1 MRNLS
6 NIIKRSNL
14 SPFERVAALVRHN
27 VHKQKTGKD
36 LLTEAQLNN
45 LTQGWSARMG
55 EANEYNR
62 YLEIARLENSM
73 HIDAASFSYKA
84 ELAAVRNQRVLAHYL
99 DNLNKGRGDLYN
111 DTMMDGLTEEEC
123 LQFALSHTYLEYR
136 DTLHFFTFENLPLE
150 VRQDLALLDDS
161 VGFSKR
167 YLDDETTLYEM
178 MKDGK
183 ISKKNTDTLIDTI
196 ISRFYFEG
204 IKKMRGGT
212 ERDGFMVGD
221 FFAELPLKEVMHKVA
236 HDAGIA
242 WKDVD
247 EEKLLDDIEAYAKG
261 KDVTMVFLAKESLR
275 LWLDDGL
282 FTEHFAPMF
291 GSDRHDTWNGDTKK
305 NHKEL
310 FAIWY
315 EELEKSR
322 KYFASLF
329 SARKLKR
336 QEAEMNVL
344 FETKVVEMITGESL
358 YMCRED
364 LEFVRQYKKQLEL
377 MLPFS
382 NFACFVDK
390 YAKPVRSY
398 RTLCEFRK
406 LGKKVSNTFDVDFT
420 AKYDEMIEEYTEEVK
435 LLNHEM
441 RKLTDMATEHL
452 HKTADEEFRYEI
464 HITDGRFGFDLE
476 EESEVLEV
484 IEKYKEEF
492 KKVNVT

>member
-1 MRNLS
+1 MRNLN

-14 SPFERVAALVRHN
+14 TPFERVATLVRHN

-36 LLTEAQLNN
+36 LLTEAQLHS
-45 LTQGWSARMG
+45 LTQGWSSRTG

-73 HIDAASFSYKA
+73 SIDATTFSYKA
-84 ELAAVRNQRVLAHYL
+84 ELSVVRHQRVLAYCL
-99 DNLNKGRGDLYN
+99 GNTKKGKDLNSE
-111 DTMMDGLTEEEC
+111 TMMEGLTDEEC
-123 LQFALSHTYLEYR
+123 LQFALAHTYLEYR

-178 MKDGK
+178 MRNGK
-183 ISKKNTDTLIDTI
+183 ITKKDADTLIDTI

-212 ERDGFMVGD
+212 ERDGFMIGD
-221 FFAELPLKEVMHKVA
+221 FFAELPLKEVMHRVA
-236 HDAGIA
+236 HDTGIA

-247 EEKLLDDIEAYAKG
+247 EEKLLDDIEEFAKE
-261 KDVTMVFLAKESLR
+261 KDVTMVSLAKESLR
-275 LWLDDGL
+275 SWLDDGL
-282 FTEHFAPMF
+282 FIEHFAPMF
-291 GSDRHDTWNGDTKK
+291 ASNRHDTWNGNTKK
-305 NHKEL
+305 DHKEL
-310 FAIWY
+310 FGIWY
-315 EELEKSR
+315 TELEKSR
-322 KYFASLF
+322 KYFAGLF

-336 QEAEMNVL
+336 QEVEMTIL
-344 FETKVVEMITGESL
+344 FETKVVEIITGESL
-358 YMCRED
+358 YMCSED
-364 LEFVRQYKKQLEL
+364 LEFVRQYRKQLEL

-382 NFACFVDK
+382 NFACFIDK

-406 LGKKVSNTFDVDFT
+406 LGKRVSDTFDVDFT
-420 AKYDEMIEEYTEEVK
+420 SAYDELIESYAEEVK

-441 RKLTDMATEHL
+441 RKLTDMATEHVY
-452 HKTADEEFRYEI
+452 KNADENFRYGI

-476 EESEVLEV
+476 EESEVLNV

-492 KKVNVT
+492 KKLNIT

>member
-1 MRNLS
+1 MKNLS

-14 SPFERVAALVRHN
+14 TPFERVAALVRHN
-27 VHKQKTGKD
+27 AHKQKTGKD
-36 LLTEAQLNN
+36 LLTEAQLQN

-55 EANEYNR
+55 EANAYNR

-73 HIDAASFSYKA
+73 SIDATTFSYKA
-84 ELAAVRNQRVLAHYL
+84 ELSVVRHQRVLAYCL
-99 DNLNKGRGDLYN
+99 ENIKNGKDLMN
-111 DTMMDGLTEEEC
+111 SETMMEGLTEEEC
-123 LQFALSHTYLEYR
+123 LQFALSHIYLEYR

-178 MKDGK
+178 MRDGK
-183 ISKKNTDTLIDTI
+183 ITKKNADTLIDTI

-212 ERDGFMVGD
+212 ERDGFMIGD
-221 FFAELPLKEVMHKVA
+221 FFAELPLKEVMHRIA

-242 WKDVD
+242 WKNVD
-247 EEKLLDDIEAYAKG
+247 EEKLLDDIEAYAKEKG
-261 KDVTMVFLAKESLR
+261 ATMVSLTKESLR
-275 LWLDDGL
+275 LWLEDGL
-282 FTEHFAPMF
+282 FTEYFVPMF
-291 GSDRHDTWNGDTKK
+291 ASDRYDTWNGDTKK
-305 NHKEL
+305 SHKEL

-315 EELEKSR
+315 AQLEKSR
-322 KYFASLF
+322 AYFASLF
-329 SARKLKR
+329 SSRKLKR
-336 QEAEMNVL
+336 QEAEMNIL

-382 NFACFVDK
+382 NFACFIDK

-398 RTLCEFRK
+398 RTLCEFQK

-420 AKYDEMIEEYTEEVK
+420 TAYDELIESYKEEVK

-441 RKLTDMATEHL
+441 RKLTDMATEHVY
-452 HKTADEEFRYEI
+452 KNADETFRYEI

-476 EESEVLEV
+476 EESEVLNV
-484 IEKYKEEF
+484 IERYKEEF
-492 KKVNVT
+492 KKLSL

>member
-1 MRNLS
+1 MRNLN

-14 SPFERVAALVRHN
+14 TPFERVAALVRNN

-36 LLTEAQLNN
+36 LLTEAQLHN
-45 LTQGWSARMG
+45 LTQGWSARAG

-73 HIDAASFSYKA
+73 SIDATTFSYKA
-84 ELAAVRNQRVLAHYL
+84 ELSVVRNQRVLAYCL
-99 DNLNKGRGDLYN
+99 ENTKKGKDLNRER
-111 DTMMDGLTEEEC
+111 MMEGLTEEEC
-123 LQFALSHTYLEYR
+123 LQFALAHTYLDYR

-150 VRQDLALLDDS
+150 VRQDLALLDDA

-183 ISKKNTDTLIDTI
+183 IAKKDTDTLIDTI

-212 ERDGFMVGD
+212 ERDGFMIGD

-247 EEKLLDDIEAYAKG
+247 EEKLLDDIEAYAKE
-261 KDVTMVFLAKESLR
+261 KDVTMVSLAKESLR
-275 LWLDDGL
+275 SWLDDGL

-291 GSDRHDTWNGDTKK
+291 ASDRHDTWNGDTKK
-305 NHKEL
+305 SHKEL
-310 FAIWY
+310 FALWY
-315 EELEKSR
+315 AELEKSL

-336 QEAEMNVL
+336 QEVEMTIL

-382 NFACFVDK
+382 NFACFIDK

-420 AKYDEMIEEYTEEVK
+420 TAYDELIESYTEEVK

-441 RKLTDMATEHL
+441 RKLTDMATEHIYEN
-452 HKTADEEFRYEI
+452 ADEDFRYGI

-476 EESEVLEV
+476 EESEVLNV
-484 IEKYKEEF
+484 IERYKEEF
-492 KKVNVT
+492 KKVNLI

>member
-1 MRNLS
+1 MKNLN

-14 SPFERVAALVRHN
+14 TPFERVATLVRHN
-27 VHKQKTGKD
+27 AHKQKTGKE
-36 LLTEAQLNN
+36 LLTEAQLQN
-45 LTQGWSARMG
+45 LTQGWSARRG

-62 YLEIARLENSM
+62 YLEVARLENSM
-73 HIDAASFSYKA
+73 SIDATTFSYKA
-84 ELAAVRNQRVLAHYL
+84 ELSVVRNQRVLAYCL
-99 DNLNKGRGDLYN
+99 ENLKKDKDINREA
-111 DTMMDGLTEEEC
+111 MMNGLTEEEC

-136 DTLHFFTFENLPLE
+136 DTLHFFTFENLPIE

-167 YLDDETTLYEM
+167 YLEDETTLYEM

-183 ISKKNTDTLIDTI
+183 IGKKDAGILIDTI

-221 FFAELPLKEVMHKVA
+221 FFGELPLKEVMHRVA
-236 HDAGIA
+236 HDASIT
-242 WKDVD
+242 WKDKD
-247 EEKLLDDIEAYAKG
+247 EEKLLDDIEAYAKE
-261 KDVTMVFLAKESLR
+261 KDVTMVSLAKESLR
-275 LWLDDGL
+275 SWLDDGL
-282 FTEHFAPMF
+282 FIEHFVPIF
-291 GSDRHDTWNGDTKK
+291 VSDRHDTWNGDTKK
-305 NHKEL
+305 SHKEL

-315 EELEKSR
+315 AELEKSR

-336 QEAEMNVL
+336 QESEMTIL

-382 NFACFVDK
+382 NFACFIDK

-398 RTLCEFRK
+398 RTLCEFQK
-406 LGKKVSNTFDVDFT
+406 LGKKVSDTFDVDFT
-420 AKYDEMIEEYTEEVK
+420 SAYDELIESYTEEVK

-441 RKLTDMATEHL
+441 RKLTDLATEHVY
-452 HKTADEEFRYEI
+452 KNADEDFRYGI

-476 EESEVLEV
+476 EESEVLDV
-484 IEKYKEEF
+484 IGRYKEEF
-492 KKVNVT
+492 KKVM